1 MLVIDAKH
9 LLLLKLTALFNMKL
23 QFIKDAARGVFIL
36 CKTSNPSSAQIQTLP
51 IAGKG
56 HAVFEEVALLA
67 QTEWNT
73 LNNVGLVVG
82 ATDHDALTRARAIAP
97 DLWILAPGEHY
108 IHIYTYIYI
117 Y

>member
-1 MLVIDAKH
+1 LSCS
-9 LLLLKLTALFNMKL
+9 KL
-23 QFIKDAARGVFIL
+23 QFIKDAGRGVFIL
-36 CKTSNPSSAQIQTLP
+36 CKTSNPSSSQIQTLP

-56 HAVFEEVALLA
+56 HAVFEAVALLA

-97 DLWILAPGEHY
+97 NLWILAPG
-108 IHIYTYIYI
+108 
-117 Y
+117 

>member
-1 MLVIDAKH
+1 MCTVLTTSAADDAD
-9 LLLLKLTALFNMKL
+9 LLIPLLAAFVNSKL

-36 CKTSNPSSAQIQTLP
+36 CKTSNPSSSQIQTLP

-67 QTEWNT
+67 QIEWNT

-97 DLWILAPGEHY
+97 DLWILAPG
-108 IHIYTYIYI
+108 
-117 Y
+117 